1 MKNFTDR
8 SKTGWIIPFLV
19 LSYSH
24 IQIALLLSQESTIY
38 LAWSALGSF
47 CIAKFWISSYLF
59 EFVFMKKTRS
69 FLLILDLIWIIIAVE
84 LKWLFVKV
92 VFICLKENC
101 KKSFSSKSNRNK
113 HERLKNHRPQTDGK
127 NKIPYFKDV
136 FHCPANGCV
145 TKYKYKHNI
154 VKHLKMCTDLKMKR
168 NSVANIKV
176 CPVCSKVF
184 AWKSNRDRHVN
195 NVHSQDLGDNIAF
208 NEFDNQHDKQEQN
221 QTMPSMVTS
230 IGMVPSKVD

>member
-1 MKNFTDR
+1 MNYSIFTVE
-8 SKTGWIIPFLV
+8 LQ
-19 LSYSH
+19 SYSN
-24 IQIALLLSQESTIY
+24 SSTII
-38 LAWSALGSF
+38 S
-47 CIAKFWISSYLF
+47 WINYISCLECVGKLLHRKILNFFLF
-59 EFVFMKKTRS
+59 IWICFYEKTRR

-84 LKWLFVKV
+84 LKWLFAKV
-92 VFICLKENC
+92 VFNCLKENC
-101 KKSFSSKSNRNK
+101 QKSFSSKFNWNK

-136 FHCPANGCV
+136 FHCPTNGCV

-168 NSVANIKV
+168 NSVANNKV

-221 QTMPSMVTS
+221 QTMLSMVTS
-230 IGMVPSKVD
+230 IETVPSKVD

>member
-1 MKNFTDR
+1 M
-8 SKTGWIIPFLV
+8 
-19 LSYSH
+19 
-24 IQIALLLSQESTIY
+24 
-38 LAWSALGSF
+38 
-47 CIAKFWISSYLF
+47 
-59 EFVFMKKTRS
+59 
-69 FLLILDLIWIIIAVE
+69 
-84 LKWLFVKV
+84 

-136 FHCPANGCV
+136 FHCPTNGCV

-168 NSVANIKV
+168 NSVANNKV

-195 NVHSQDLGDNIAF
+195 IVHSQDLRDNIAF
-208 NEFDNQHDKQEQN
+208 DEFDNQHDKQEQN

-230 IGMVPSKVD
+230 IEMVPSKVA